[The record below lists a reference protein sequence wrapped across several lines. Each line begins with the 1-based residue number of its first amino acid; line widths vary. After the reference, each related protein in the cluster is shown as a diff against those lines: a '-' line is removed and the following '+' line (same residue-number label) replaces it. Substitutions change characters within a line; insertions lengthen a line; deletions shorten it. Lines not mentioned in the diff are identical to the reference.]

1 MGLLLVFR
9 KLTIYNLHLIC
20 WTGAVLFGHDP
31 TIIHVR
37 ISRMTY
43 GVGVL
48 NRFVKGKHPKQKSIK
63 RDGIEWCT
71 DVFDKFALT
80 DMPVTLGDTVVRS
93 YTPAKMGQKFSIINI
108 YSSEKTDVKFITDV
122 GVQKCGTLQLDL
134 TELSQQPQLTPARKR
149 REIQAR
155 MEFGDTEIKVSA
167 VDISTGTSVKASI
180 DFLSK

>member
-1 MGLLLVFR
+1 MFFIVFV
-9 KLTIYNLHLIC
+9 
-20 WTGAVLFGHDP
+20 GAVLFGQDP

-48 NRFVKGKHPKQKSIK
+48 NRFVKGKHPKHKLVR
-63 RDGIEWCT
+63 RDGIDWCT
-71 DVFDKFALT
+71 DVFDKFVLT
-80 DMPVTLGDTVVRS
+80 DQPITLGDTVIRS
-93 YTPAKMGQKFSIINI
+93 YTPAKLGQKMSVINI
-108 YSSEKTDVKFITDV
+108 YSSEKTDVQFITDP
-122 GVQKCGTLQLDL
+122 GVKKYGTLQLDL
-134 TELSQQPQLTPARKR
+134 SKLASTPGKPRKR

-167 VDISTGTSVKASI
+167 VDISTGSSVKANI

>member
-1 MGLLLVFR
+1 MHVA
-9 KLTIYNLHLIC
+9 
-20 WTGAVLFGHDP
+20 GAVLFGHDP

-48 NRFVKGKHPKQKSIK
+48 NRFVKGKHPKHKSIK

-71 DVFDKFALT
+71 DVFDKFVLT
-80 DMPVTLGDTVVRS
+80 DQPVTLGDTVVRS
-93 YTPAKMGQKFSIINI
+93 YTPAKAGQKFSIINI
-108 YSSEKTDVKFITDV
+108 YSAEKTDVKFITDV
-122 GVQKCGTLQLDL
+122 GVKKCGTLQLDL
-134 TELSQQPQLTPARKR
+134 TDLNHKTSSPPRKR

-167 VDISTGTSVKASI
+167 VDISTGASVKANI

>member
-1 MGLLLVFR
+1 M
-9 KLTIYNLHLIC
+9 
-20 WTGAVLFGHDP
+20 FGHDP

-48 NRFVKGKHPKQKSIK
+48 NRFVKGKHPKHKAIK

-71 DVFDKFALT
+71 DVFDKFVLT
-80 DMPVTLGDTVVRS
+80 DQPVTLGDTVIRS
-93 YTPAKMGQKFSIINI
+93 YTPAKTGQKFSIINI
-108 YSSEKTDVKFITDV
+108 YSSEKTNVKFITDV
-122 GVQKCGTLQLDL
+122 GVTKCGTLQLDL
-134 TELSQQPQLTPARKR
+134 TELSQKAPVRKR

-167 VDISTGTSVKASI
+167 VDIATGSSVKSNI
-180 DFLSK
+180 DFLSN

>member
-1 MGLLLVFR
+1 MLGSYWRMLWFVL
-9 KLTIYNLHLIC
+9 
-20 WTGAVLFGHDP
+20 GAVLFGQDP

-48 NRFVKGKHPKQKSIK
+48 NRYVKGKHPKNKLIK
-63 RDGIEWCT
+63 RDKIEWCT
-71 DVFDKFALT
+71 DVFDKFVLT
-80 DMPVTLGDTVVRS
+80 DQPVTLGDTVIRS
-93 YTPAKMGQKFSIINI
+93 YTPAKTGQKYSIINI
-108 YSSEKTDVKFITDV
+108 YSSDLSVPQFITDL
-122 GVQKCGTLQLDL
+122 GVRKCGTLQLDL
-134 TELSQQPQLTPARKR
+134 SKLKEKPARKR

-167 VDISTGTSVKASI
+167 VDVSTGASVNANI